1 MWDESGSERTED
13 RLPSMPQTPDTT
25 SEAEPVGVLG
35 TAGHI
40 DHGKTALISALTGV
54 DTDRL
59 PEEKARGITIELG
72 FAVLDLAGVGSLSIV
87 DVPGHE
93 GLVRTMVAG
102 ATGIDLVLLVVAAD
116 EGVMPQTREHIAI
129 CHLLGIE
136 RAVVALTK
144 TDLVDDEM
152 IELAAEEVRDLLAET
167 TIANAPIIPVSART
181 RDGIA
186 ALENALSLAVH
197 ESGASAHRTGPP
209 RLAVDRAFSMR
220 GFGAVVT
227 GTLAGSSLRVG
238 DTVEIWPS
246 GHKAKVR
253 SLQSHGHARDQ
264 INGGSRCAAN
274 LQGIEVS
281 ELTRG
286 DVVTHVDTLKP
297 TQTADVA
304 IQWLAS
310 APKADGITSVELLS
324 GTSERRAR
332 LAPIGGGDFVPGA
345 RSLARLHIDGLPL
358 TVLPGDRFIV
368 RGFARNPSAGA
379 TLGGGVVL
387 DSAPPQRRRS
397 DPDLI
402 HELEKLEDGDLTT
415 ALRERISRS
424 GYSGLDERILAQEMG
439 RTREELAESLSF
451 LEQQKSVVRAGR
463 HTYLDQSSQN
473 RLRDQLLKALE
484 DFHAQAP
491 MRPGVQRAA
500 LLGVLPPNVPT
511 EIAEATL
518 ASMQADGIIALE
530 GDQVRAKTHQ
540 PKIDEATQR
549 LLDRLLADAQQAGLE
564 PTAARE
570 WAESI
575 NVTLERFRD
584 LVAHLERQSLLVRA
598 PGELWFDQAVVNKLK
613 EEVVAYFHNHETIDT
628 QAYKSL
634 IGTTRRTAMP
644 LMELLDELRV
654 TRRQGDL
661 RVLVKK

>member
-1 MWDESGSERTED
+1 
-13 RLPSMPQTPDTT
+13 MPQTPDTT

-40 DHGKTALISALTGV
+40 DHGKTALIGALTGV

-72 FAVLDLAGVGSLSIV
+72 FAVLDLEGVGSLSIV

-116 EGVMPQTREHIAI
+116 EGVMPQTREHISI

-144 TDLVDDEM
+144 TDLVDGEM

-167 TIANAPIIPVSART
+167 TIENAPIVPVSART

-186 ALENALSLAVH
+186 ELENALSLAVR
-197 ESGASAHRTGPP
+197 EPGASVNRTGPP

-227 GTLAGSSLRVG
+227 GTLAGARLRVG
-238 DTVEIWPS
+238 DTVEIWPT
-246 GHKAKVR
+246 GRKAKIR
-253 SLQSHGHARDQ
+253 SLQSHGQAREQ
-264 INGGSRCAAN
+264 IHGGARCAAN

-281 ELTRG
+281 ELARG
-286 DVVTHVDTLKP
+286 DVVTHVDTLMP
-297 TQTADVA
+297 TNTADVA
-304 IQWLAS
+304 IQWLES
-310 APKADGITSVELLS
+310 APRAEGITSVELLS

-332 LAPIGGGDFVPGA
+332 LAPIGGGDLIPGA
-345 RSLARLHIDGLPL
+345 RTFARLHIDGSPVTL
-358 TVLPGDRFIV
+358 LPGDRFIV
-368 RGFARNPSAGA
+368 RGFARHPSAGA
-379 TLGGGVVL
+379 TLGGGLVL
-387 DSAPPQRRRS
+387 DAAPPQRRRS
-397 DPDLI
+397 DPDLLE
-402 HELEKLEDGDLTT
+402 ELEKLEDGRLTT
-415 ALRERISRS
+415 ALHERILRS
-424 GYSGLDERILAQEMG
+424 GYGGLDERILAKEMG
-439 RTREELAESLSF
+439 RTLEELKESLSF
-451 LEQQKSVVRAGR
+451 LEREKSVVRAGR
-463 HTYLDQSSQN
+463 HTYIDQSTQN

-484 DFHAQAP
+484 DFHAQSP

-500 LLGVLPPNVPT
+500 LLGVLPPNVPN
-511 EIAEATL
+511 EIAEASL
-518 ASMQADGIIALE
+518 ASMKADATIVLE

-540 PKIDEATQR
+540 PKIDEETQR
-549 LLDRLLADAQQAGLE
+549 LLDRVLADAQQAGLE
-564 PTAARE
+564 PQAARE
-570 WAESI
+570 WAEAI
-575 NVTLERFRD
+575 DVTLDRFRD

-598 PGELWFDQAVVNKLK
+598 PGDLWFDHAVVGRLREK
-613 EEVVAYFHNHETIDT
+613 VTSYFQNHETIDT
-628 QAYKSL
+628 QAYKAL